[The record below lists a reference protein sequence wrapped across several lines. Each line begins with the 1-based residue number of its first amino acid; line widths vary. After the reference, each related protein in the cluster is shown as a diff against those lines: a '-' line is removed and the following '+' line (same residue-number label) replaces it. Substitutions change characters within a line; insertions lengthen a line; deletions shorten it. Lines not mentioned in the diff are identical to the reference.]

1 MFAYLQTWFG
11 FGRLHEEGEGVRG
24 GGGVSCGILVL
35 VFEEGVK
42 ILVLVSKKVVRILVL
57 VFEEGVKWDSSL

>member
-24 GGGVSCGILVL
+24 GGGVTCGILVL
-35 VFEEGVK
+35 VFEDLGLGLRGGGGDLGLGLRGRGEVG
-42 ILVLVSKKVVRILVL
+42 
-57 VFEEGVKWDSSL
+57 F

>member
-1 MFAYLQTWFG
+1 
-11 FGRLHEEGEGVRG
+11 VR
-24 GGGVSCGILVL
+24 ILAL